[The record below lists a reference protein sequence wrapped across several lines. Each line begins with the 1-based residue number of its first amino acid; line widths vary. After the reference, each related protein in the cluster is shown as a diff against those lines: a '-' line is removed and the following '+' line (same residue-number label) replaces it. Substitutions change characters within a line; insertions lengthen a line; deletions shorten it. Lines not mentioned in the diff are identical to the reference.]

1 MAWWWYGGDG
11 PHLPSMPFEAALQS
25 RGTGKA
31 GENGQSSLAPG
42 RGRRIRP
49 SVPPRGNSGGPPGAL
64 APCGWLRKW
73 RSGCRGSL
81 STGSPAGHLN
91 MGDADEAPM
100 HGGSMYSQAQVSPGG
115 NQAPRCEHGLGTKA
129 KPEKGQARN
138 PEGGGL
144 DRVWVPPPQ
153 GGNLGREEPNTVQP
167 GRRQEWEPQPSVGT
181 LGALTQA
188 HPNAMERVQPRGATG
203 GGNPNDG
210 KPKDSWSRLGSWA
223 GLAKKMK
230 FKNPPNEAT
239 KCHPNV
245 RHCKYRGW

>member
-1 MAWWWYGGDG
+1 MARWWYGGDG

-100 HGGSMYSQAQVSPGG
+100 HGGSMYSQAHVSPRRESKRPGASMASGQRQTLKRGKPRIPRVAGWTECGYHHCRVRTLAKRAQQGPTREKARVEGTAAGG
-115 NQAPRCEHGLGTKA
+115 CPWGLVSPTA
-129 KPEKGQARN
+129 A
-138 PEGGGL
+138 
-144 DRVWVPPPQ
+144 VWVP
-153 GGNLGREEPNTVQP
+153 
-167 GRRQEWEPQPSVGT
+167 S
-181 LGALTQA
+181 
-188 HPNAMERVQPRGATG
+188 
-203 GGNPNDG
+203 
-210 KPKDSWSRLGSWA
+210 
-223 GLAKKMK
+223 GLD
-230 FKNPPNEAT
+230 
-239 KCHPNV
+239 
-245 RHCKYRGW
+245 